1 MKRSTMIVG
10 VVLTAALGA
19 TLLLAGCGVDTGPT
33 QELVIDEPLGSAAVT
48 DVTLSMGAGKLSI
61 KPGATGLASG
71 VILYNVAAWKPQVT
85 RTDSSFSIKQ
95 GSTKGL
101 SGLGGDI
108 VNDWDLKF
116 GRSPMR
122 LAVTAG
128 AYEGMYELG
137 DLSLQRLSIKDG
149 ASKSQV
155 KFSTPNQTQMDSL
168 SYETGASTVSLSGL
182 ADANFKKMEFKGG
195 AGSFTL
201 NFDGTLRSDG
211 SVSIEAGVGS
221 VHIIVPS
228 TTAARVVVKGT
239 LTNVTSEGGWT
250 VEGKT
255 YNTPAA
261 GSQTQG
267 KLLTITVNMNL
278 GNLSLTTNAE

>member
-1 MKRSTMIVG
+1 MKRSTMILG
-10 VVLTAALGA
+10 AVLLSALGA
-19 TLLLAGCGVDTGPT
+19 ALFVAGCGVDTGPT

-61 KPGATGLASG
+61 QPGATGLASG

-116 GRSPMR
+116 GRAPMR

-239 LTNVTSEGGWT
+239 LTNVTHEGGWT